1 MKIFV
6 SQVAHE
12 TNTFA
17 ADRTDTARFKQL
29 IWLADQEVL
38 ERQRGSTDYVSG
50 MLSKAEELGV
60 ELVPGFSAFN
70 VGGLILKETYLEIKN
85 NIITRLQSVVNEIDG
100 VCISLHG
107 AAVVEGIDDL
117 EEDIVRAVREVIGY
131 EKPMAATFD
140 LHGNISKAMA
150 DMLDAIVNCK
160 EYPHIDCHVAGAKAI
175 EILANCINNKN
186 KSTVAYRRIPMI
198 VPPAMACT
206 FDSPAVDVKHFMAKL
221 AEKEGVLDVSFFHGF
236 PYADLP
242 ICNAS
247 VMVTTDGNKELA
259 EKTVEE
265 AAKHVWDRR
274 HDFDSSYLSVEQA
287 MDAALAIEGGPIV
300 INETSDNPGGGTPAD
315 GTHLLREMLKRNAPK
330 TCFGFIYD
338 PEFVLLAEKAGVGNL
353 VSGKLGAKTDKIH
366 GEPIDVVDAY
376 VKVIS
381 DGKFISANPVFVKG
395 NILSIG
401 KSVRVVIGNV
411 DVIVASVRFQTGD
424 HMLFQLHGIDVM
436 EYKIVALKSTQ
447 HFRAVFNDLAKEIV
461 TADPP
466 GIHTANFAQ
475 LPYSRLTHPLYPFE
489 DNFEPEG
496 F

>member
-6 SQVAHE
+6 SQLAHE

-17 ADRTDTARFKQL
+17 VDRTDAARFKQL
-29 IWLADQEVL
+29 VWLEGQELL
-38 ERQRGSTDYVSG
+38 ERQRGSSDYISG
-50 MLSKAEELGV
+50 MLRQAEEMEV

-70 VGGLILKETYLEIKN
+70 VGGLILKETYLEIKQ
-85 NIITRLQSVVNEIDG
+85 NIITKLESVADEIDG

-107 AAVVEGIDDL
+107 AAVAEEIDDL
-117 EEDIVRAVREVIGY
+117 EADIVRAIRNVIGF
-131 EKPMAATFD
+131 EKPMAASFD
-140 LHGNISKAMA
+140 LHGNISKEMTE
-150 DMLDAIVNCK
+150 MLDGVVCCK
-160 EYPHIDCHVAGAKAI
+160 EYPHIDCDTAGAKAL
-175 EILANCINNKN
+175 EIVANCIAKKQ

-206 FDSPAVDVKHFMAKL
+206 FDSPAVDVKHFMANL
-221 AEKEGVLDVSFFHGF
+221 AKKDGVLDVSFFHGF

-247 VMVTTDGNKELA
+247 VAVTTNGDQQLA
-259 EKTVEE
+259 EKIVEE
-265 AAKHVWDRR
+265 AARHVWEHR
-274 HDFDSSYLSVEQA
+274 HDFDSNYFTVEEA
-287 MDAALAIEGGPIV
+287 MDKALAIEGGPIV

-315 GTHLLREMLKRNAPK
+315 GTHLLREMLKRDIPK

-366 GEPIDVVDAY
+366 GEPIEVKDAY

-381 DGKFISANPVFVKG
+381 DGKIISANPVFIKG
-395 NILSIG
+395 KELSLG
-401 KSVRVVIGNV
+401 KSVRVIIGNV
-411 DVIVASVRFQTGD
+411 DVLVASVRFQTGD
-424 HMLFQLHGIDVM
+424 QMLFQLHGIDIM
-436 EYKIVALKSTQ
+436 EYKVVALKSTQ

-475 LPYSRLTHPLYPFE
+475 LPYSRLVHPLYPFE